1 MGKPRLT
8 RKEKKYLKP
17 GDLVETVKSMYG
29 RPVETKRSSYEMMY
43 VPKIGQVG
51 LILSV
56 KRMTKRDHQSES
68 ECVILFGEQK
78 FRFEGAYWE
87 AFKRI
92 ERE

>member
-1 MGKPRLT
+1 MGKPSQT
-8 RKEKKYLKP
+8 RKERKYLKA

-29 RPVETKRSSYEMMY
+29 RPVETKRASYEMMH
-43 VPKIGQVG
+43 VPTIGCVG

-56 KRMTKRDHQSES
+56 KRMTKRDHQSE
-68 ECVILFGEQK
+68 CVILFGEQK
-78 FRFEGAYWE
+78 FRFEGVYWE